1 LALLVLE
8 ALGPAGSSAQA
19 KRNTVAAIKSVS
31 QKLGNRPAAC
41 RKYYVH
47 PAVLDSYAQGQL
59 WRLVAQMLRKES
71 AHGLRREERAILRL
85 LALDRSARGKTLA
98 P

>member
-1 LALLVLE
+1 MALLVLE